1 MIKTQKVYRSLFAE
15 YLKLLSTLLLMIP
28 EGGSSKNA
36 TLTETMK
43 LLNEVFISGDDQWQ
57 ESVKTYVISLFLS
70 DISSTFQL
78 SKAFQ

>member
-57 ESVKTYVISLFLS
+57 ESVKTYVISLFL
-70 DISSTFQL
+70 
-78 SKAFQ
+78 